1 MWMIDET
8 RNPWT
13 VLSTEEVYANSWL
26 TVHEHKVVTPTGT
39 RGIYG
44 VISPRKLAI
53 GVVPFTPSG
62 EIVLVGQFR
71 FPLKRYSWEIPEG
84 GGDMSVP
91 PQESAARELA
101 EETGYSAK
109 GWQEILQMDLSNSV
123 SDERAISFIAWDL
136 EAGDA
141 APDETEELALR
152 LVRFKDALDMVM
164 TGAITD
170 AITVTS
176 LLKVQVLAARGALPE
191 PVLRAL

>member
-1 MWMIDET
+1 MIDET

-13 VLSTEEVYANSWL
+13 VLSTEEIYANPWL
-26 TVHEHKVVTPTGT
+26 TVREHKVVTPTGT

-44 VISPRKLAI
+44 VVSPRKFAI

-71 FPLKRYSWEIPEG
+71 FPLNRYSWEIPEG
-84 GGDMSVP
+84 GGDLSVP
-91 PQESAARELA
+91 PAVSAARELA
-101 EETGYSAK
+101 EETGYRAK

-123 SDERAISFIAWDL
+123 SDERAISFLAWDL

-152 LVRFKDALDMVM
+152 LVRFREALEMVM
-164 TGAITD
+164 TGAIMD
-170 AITVTS
+170 AITVAS
-176 LLKVQVLAARGALPE
+176 LLKIEVLAARGALPE